1 MAIGTESLEKSSAPS
16 YARTISG
23 TEICALGC
31 NAGYDSITDLEYLN
45 RRCGTT
51 PHLAVLPIFGVPLTV
66 NEEMTRT
73 LDYGY
78 DYSGSLHYGFEIEL
92 HAPFKMSDRVET
104 FVTQDALYDR
114 GDGRG
119 CLSLQSRRAATAAT
133 APSFTHPLHGQ
144 NVGCLHQRWR
154 LGRSEASAR
163 CGGDS
168 RSLAR
173 CRSDRDGP
181 LQHAAHPRLMGV
193 ASTAHRL
200 GLHRTNRPCASD
212 RSRSEPGWVRYAPPH
227 LNLVPGPA

>member
-1 MAIGTESLEKSSAPS
+1 MAISTEIVGKEFGPFVRS
-16 YARTISG
+16 YDFRDL
-23 TEICALGC
+23 EICALGC
-31 NAGYDSITDLEYLN
+31 NAGYDGITDLEYLN
-45 RRCGTT
+45 EGDAND

-114 GDGRG
+114 G
-119 CLSLQSRRAATAAT
+119 
-133 APSFTHPLHGQ
+133 
-144 NVGCLHQRWR
+144 
-154 LGRSEASAR
+154 EASA
-163 CGGDS
+163 
-168 RSLAR
+168 
-173 CRSDRDGP
+173 
-181 LQHAAHPRLMGV
+181 
-193 ASTAHRL
+193 AHRL

-227 LNLVPGPA
+227 LNLVPGPT